1 MSRTTNGPSTLK
13 RRKKVL
19 KKAKGYFGNKSRLF
33 RYAKEAVDRA
43 EQFAYRDR
51 RKKKSDF
58 RKLWITR
65 INIACRLQDINYSR
79 FMHGLSL
86 AGIQMNRKQLSELA
100 IHDATAFGVL
110 VNKAKEANVAKTA

>member
-1 MSRTTNGPSTLK
+1 MPRTTNGPSTLK

-19 KKAKGYFGNKSRLF
+19 KKAKGYFGNKSRLY
-33 RYAKEAVDRA
+33 RYATEAVDRA

-65 INIACRLQDINYSR
+65 INIACRPHDINYSR

-100 IHDATAFGVL
+100 IHDSEAFEVL
-110 VNKAKEANVAKTA
+110 IKKAKEANAAKTN

>member
-1 MSRTTNGPSTLK
+1 MPRTKNGPSTLR

-58 RKLWITR
+58 RKLWIAR
-65 INIACRLQDINYSR
+65 INIACRVHDINYSR
-79 FMHGLSL
+79 FMYF
-86 AGIQMNRKQLSELA
+86 Q
-100 IHDATAFGVL
+100 
-110 VNKAKEANVAKTA
+110 

>member
-1 MSRTTNGPSTLK
+1 MPRTTNAPSTLR

-58 RKLWITR
+58 RRLWITR
-65 INIACRLQDINYSR
+65 INIACRAHDINYSR
-79 FMHGLSL
+79 FMRGLSL
-86 AGIQMNRKQLSELA
+86 AGVQMDRKQLSELA
-100 IHDATAFGVL
+100 IHDMAAFEIL
-110 VNKAKEANVAKTA
+110 INKAKEANAA

>member
-1 MSRTTNGPSTLK
+1 MPRTSNGPSTLR

-33 RYAKEAVDRA
+33 HHAREAVDRA

-58 RKLWITR
+58 RRLWITR
-65 INIACRLQDINYSR
+65 INIACRPHEINYSR

-100 IHDATAFGVL
+100 IHDASAFEIL
-110 VNKAKEANVAKTA
+110 IQKAKEANAAS